1 MVAGSSPVIPTTK
14 RTWGCGSGFFIQ
26 FTCRTPYMDYAFEQQ
41 WDRLVKKME
50 DRFGEPP
57 DLTTMIFT
65 VGLQECGQGFRKF
78 KKDEKLEVMH
88 VGICTLLAPMG
99 YYEEVRQDDDGWPH
113 FKQLQPIPAVTEQE
127 QELLMRRALVE
138 YFSAWIE
145 GDEKAEKQK

>member
-1 MVAGSSPVIPTTK
+1 MNPGAKAPGSLPHSETA
-14 RTWGCGSGFFIQ
+14 
-26 FTCRTPYMDYAFEQQ
+26 MDYAFENQ
-41 WDRLVKKME
+41 WIRLEKLME
-50 DRFGEPP
+50 ERFGEPP
-57 DLTTMIFT
+57 DLTTMVFT
-65 VGLQECGQGFRKF
+65 VGLQECAQGYQPF

-88 VGICTLLAPMG
+88 VGIGTLRAPMG

>member
-1 MVAGSSPVIPTTK
+1 
-14 RTWGCGSGFFIQ
+14 
-26 FTCRTPYMDYAFEQQ
+26 
-41 WDRLVKKME
+41 
-50 DRFGEPP
+50 
-57 DLTTMIFT
+57 
-65 VGLQECGQGFRKF
+65 
-78 KKDEKLEVMH
+78 
-88 VGICTLLAPMG
+88 MG